1 VYNKEDNQLYP
12 KKMKGQNDCLVSHY
26 MNTIVT
32 QALMKKLATE
42 ILRNAMKIRFNKIV
56 LMELPKNHK
65 HDYQNLFSILI
76 KTNENYNQRQKSQ
89 ELPISRNFTTIG
101 NADIHVQLAH
111 VLQLLPLPFYTFQ
124 YYILSSIDN
133 VSSF

>member
-1 VYNKEDNQLYP
+1 MSSKPLHEHDSDSSSDEEIGDRNTTQRNEDSVQ
-12 KKMKGQNDCLVSHY
+12 QNSIDGITEES
-26 MNTIVT
+26 
-32 QALMKKLATE
+32 QAWLSKPV
-42 ILRNAMKIRFNKIV
+42 FNI
-56 LMELPKNHK
+56 
-65 HDYQNLFSILI
+65 I

-111 VLQLLPLPFYTFQ
+111 VLQLLPLPFYTIQ

-133 VSSF
+133 VSSFWYEITKVNT